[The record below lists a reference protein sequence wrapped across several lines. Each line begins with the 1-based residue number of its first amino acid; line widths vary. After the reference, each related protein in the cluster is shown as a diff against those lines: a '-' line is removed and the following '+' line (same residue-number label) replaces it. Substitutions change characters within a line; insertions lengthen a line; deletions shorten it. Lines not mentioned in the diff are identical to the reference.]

1 MSLTSAIAN
10 RASPFSAF
18 LEAELPKVRDLSAAF
33 RAVRPP
39 DGDALRPTAP
49 EGVEP
54 AWGTI
59 GAAIDHRLRYAF
71 ADHGQPSESVEAG
84 IQAAPYLAPAG
95 ARYVIRQAGD
105 ELVEALHAMVAQR
118 CPSDRTRPMLLSAA
132 AEDELARICYV
143 MAWFE
148 EARRSGRLWPGT
160 PLGDAG
166 PDLVFDQM
174 LAAVPDYAVA
184 DMAAQV
190 QLADSALSALRA
202 ACPPSRVHT
211 GPVFA
216 GSPDVGGADADMII
230 GDLLVDTKALAAPSR
245 ISRRD
250 FYQLIGYALLDYDD
264 QFGIDRIGFYLSRFG
279 QLITW
284 QVAEYLTL
292 LGSQRPLTD
301 LRKRCAA
308 VLSTA

>member
-1 MSLTSAIAN
+1 
-10 RASPFSAF
+10 
-18 LEAELPKVRDLSAAF
+18 
-33 RAVRPP
+33 
-39 DGDALRPTAP
+39 
-49 EGVEP
+49 
-54 AWGTI
+54 
-59 GAAIDHRLRYAF
+59 
-71 ADHGQPSESVEAG
+71 
-84 IQAAPYLAPAG
+84 
-95 ARYVIRQAGD
+95 
-105 ELVEALHAMVAQR
+105 
-118 CPSDRTRPMLLSAA
+118 
-132 AEDELARICYV
+132 

-166 PDLVFDQM
+166 PDLVFDQI

-202 ACPPSRVHT
+202 ACPPGRVHA
-211 GPVFA
+211 GPVFG

-230 GDLLVDTKALAAPSR
+230 GDLLVDTKALTAPSR

-264 QFGIDRIGFYLSRFG
+264 QFGIGRVGFYLSRFG
-279 QLITW
+279 RLITW
-284 QVAEYLTL
+284 PVAEYLTL
-292 LGSQRPLTD
+292 LGSQRSLND

-308 VLSTA
+308 ALAVA